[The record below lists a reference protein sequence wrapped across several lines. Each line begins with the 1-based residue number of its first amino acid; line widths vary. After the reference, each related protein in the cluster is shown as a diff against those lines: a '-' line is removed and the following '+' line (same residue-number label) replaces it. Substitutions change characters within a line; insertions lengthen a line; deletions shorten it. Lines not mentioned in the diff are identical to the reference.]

1 MKITTVS
8 FRSFVGNDAIKNIP
22 IKTQHNKTSSCSRNQ
37 GHLIR
42 AKLCTN
48 RGVCMYTQL
57 SLPSP
62 WILIKP
68 AGRRLGEEEKEGGGE
83 GPLAS
88 NNGSQLPRPLMYA
101 SDTDISW
108 KEFALN

>member
-1 MKITTVS
+1 
-8 FRSFVGNDAIKNIP
+8 
-22 IKTQHNKTSSCSRNQ
+22 
-37 GHLIR
+37 
-42 AKLCTN
+42 
-48 RGVCMYTQL
+48 MYTQL

-68 AGRRLGEEEKEGGGE
+68 AGRRLGEEEKEKGGGE

-101 SDTDISW
+101 SDTDIS
-108 KEFALN
+108 